1 MSGDGRLTQER
12 LRELRRAAIAVRRH
26 LIDAV
31 HHAGAG
37 HLGGPLSAADI
48 LVALYFELLRID
60 PQDPQD
66 PQRDR
71 FILSKGHSSIG
82 LYATLAMRGYFAVE
96 ELRTFDRLDS
106 RLQGH
111 PDMTVLPGIDMSSG
125 SLGQGLSPGIG
136 MALAARLQ
144 GHDYHTWVLLGDGD
158 SQEGQI
164 WEAAAVASRYR
175 LGNLTAILDWNG
187 LQQYGWATDSG
198 YTDLAR
204 QPAQE
209 NPVERWRSFGWATIE
224 IDGHDLNEIV
234 DAGHRARAT
243 EAPTI
248 VVART
253 TKGRGISFME
263 NDFNWHAK
271 PPSDEELQ
279 AALGELAAQ
288 EEAL

>member
-1 MSGDGRLTQER
+1 
-12 LRELRRAAIAVRRH
+12 
-26 LIDAV
+26 
-31 HHAGAG
+31 
-37 HLGGPLSAADI
+37 
-48 LVALYFELLRID
+48 
-60 PQDPQD
+60 
-66 PQRDR
+66 
-71 FILSKGHSSIG
+71 
-82 LYATLAMRGYFAVE
+82 
-96 ELRTFDRLDS
+96 
-106 RLQGH
+106 
-111 PDMTVLPGIDMSSG
+111 
-125 SLGQGLSPGIG
+125 

-144 GHDYHTWVLLGDGD
+144 RHDYHTWVLLGDGD

-204 QPAQE
+204 QPARE
-209 NPVERWRSFGWATIE
+209 NPVERWRSFGWETIE
-224 IDGHDLNEIV
+224 IDGHDLAEIV

-271 PPSDEELQ
+271 PPSDEEVQ